1 MDEVKLSEISGI
13 SLTEL
18 EILAQMIPEQKA
30 FLKALVNLE
39 EKDKILSNDIE
50 RLSSTIYGVKF
61 NEKLLPKTVLYP
73 LRDAGYITLER
84 GTKLPGRGAKPFWV
98 VPTDKLKNEIILPIF
113 KQLEQQVQ
121 SDLRPLLRKPLTE
134 VLKEL
139 NHPNTHHRGLALEAL
154 AFKLMRIID
163 LTYIGTRLRG
173 SATGGAEVDLIFEA
187 SRLVFS
193 RWQVQCKNTTSVR
206 LDDVAKE
213 VGLTHLLK
221 SNVIVMISTGEIGA
235 AAREYANKI
244 MSDSNLA
251 IVMVDRFD
259 IENIENN
266 PVNIIQVLNREAKN
280 AMKLKKLEV

>member
-1 MDEVKLSEISGI
+1 
-13 SLTEL
+13 
-18 EILAQMIPEQKA
+18 MIPEQKA